1 MTDMVDM
8 EVCFKN
14 FRAFEDTGFL
24 KLKKITL
31 LVGENSSGKT
41 SFLAGLNHLF
51 RLLDD
56 NLDADLNSPPFELGS
71 FKEVLCSHLPKNKK
85 KCFEYEHK
93 VGSILCRGAF
103 ENEDGDSVLSTFFVE
118 NIESKANIT
127 LDYKKL
133 QSSFE
138 MPLSDAELDLL
149 KKINE
154 SEGMRRPQFNFEPG
168 KLLISQGFRPFSSLS
183 LTIGRMDSLL
193 RYIRIEIGVDNETL
207 QVLEKI
213 DSELNVLYKAFRRG
227 KPTIALAPMRSQPSR
242 VYTYGQPKDRIT
254 PDGSHM
260 PSKLL
265 KRSKGK
271 PTSEEIRLGKIF
283 YAFGR
288 QAGLFEEISTESLRE
303 PSNYP
308 FSIMVKTSQG
318 TTSNIMDVGYG
329 VSQILPVILD
339 IIYSSSDRERMF
351 RRYGERF
358 LLQQPEVHLHPRA
371 QAAFGSLLANL
382 AKDEKKDFVVETHSD
397 FILDRLKYEIT
408 QGTIS
413 EDDVGILFFDTEN
426 KKTKIWQIDLDKEG
440 LPTETPPESY
450 RRFFLEEG
458 DKVWS

>member
-1 MTDMVDM
+1 M

-14 FRAFEDTGFL
+14 FRAFEDTGL
-24 KLKKITL
+24 VELKKITL

-71 FKEVLCSHLPKNKK
+71 FKDVLCSHLPKNKK
-85 KCFEYEHK
+85 KCFEYKYK
-93 VGSILCRGAF
+93 VGSILCHGVF

-118 NIESKANIT
+118 NIESKAKIT

-138 MPLSDAELDLL
+138 MPLSDAELELL
-149 KKINE
+149 REINKSTE
-154 SEGMRRPQFNFEPG
+154 RHRPKFNFKPG
-168 KLLISQGFRPFSSLS
+168 KLLISQGFRPPSSLS
-183 LTIGRMDSLL
+183 SAIGRMDSFR
-193 RYIRIEIGVDNETL
+193 RYISFEIEVDDAIL
-207 QVLEKI
+207 QVLTRI
-213 DSELNVLYKAFRRG
+213 DNELNVLYKAFRRG
-227 KPTIALAPMRSQPSR
+227 KLTIALAPMRSQPSR
-242 VYTYGQPKDRIT
+242 IYTYGQPKDRIT

-271 PTSEEIRLGKIF
+271 LTGEEKRLGEIF
-283 YAFGR
+283 YAFGKE
-288 QAGLFEEISTESLRE
+288 AGLFEEISTESLRE

-339 IIYSSSDRERMF
+339 IIYSSSERERMF
-351 RRYGERF
+351 RRHGERF

-371 QAAFGSLLANL
+371 QAAFGSLLAEL
-382 AKDEKKDFVVETHSD
+382 AKEENKEFIVESHSD
-397 FILDRLKYEIT
+397 FILDRLKYEIKE
-408 QGTIS
+408 GNIS
-413 EDDVGILFFDTEN
+413 KDDVGILFFDTEE
-426 KKTKIWQIDLDKEG
+426 KKTKIWQIDLNEKG
-440 LPTETPPESY
+440 LPESLPESY
-450 RRFFLEEG
+450 RRFFLDEG